1 MHVFC
6 RKITRFMQYSY
17 IFIESKSWKIFLRVY
32 KIYQILVKWISKN
45 ISFVRCYISRYIW
58 NIMLSF
64 LKKMEKTIKTY
75 NLPLFY
81 VFIKQKCRNYIRKM
95 WLSDPNIFLW
105 LFNFNRKVKENYFSW
120 TKHIADFI
128 IKLAI
133 DFWNNSLIAVNPNIN
148 VRLKFK

>member
-1 MHVFC
+1 MHFFC

-105 LFNFNRKVKENYFSW
+105 LFNSNRKVKENYFSW

-133 DFWNNSLIAVNPNIN
+133 DFWNNSQIAVNPNIN

>member
-64 LKKMEKTIKTY
+64 LKKMGKTIKTY

-95 WLSDPNIFLW
+95 WLFDPNIFLW